1 MQADSKDVKSA
12 AMAVVTRLELVETAL
27 QLAKEKE
34 IALIQKV
41 EKKKEKEEEKVKEQ
55 ELFVM

>member
-27 QLAKEKE
+27 QLAKDKE
-34 IALIQKV
+34 IALNQKV
-41 EKKKEKEEEKVKEQ
+41 EKEKVEEKRKSRSC
-55 ELFVM
+55 

>member
-27 QLAKEKE
+27 QHAKEKE

-41 EKKKEKEEEKVKEQ
+41 EKEKEEEKEEEEEQ
-55 ELFVM
+55 KLLVM